1 MCSEKGD
8 VQLYSPRDFSGVA
21 TPVRQVEK
29 DGASTVHFV
38 ARHAGSPW
46 DRRANAPSEF
56 SRTLA
61 LHTPALFFRW
71 YETFR
76 EIANPSGQGHKLAL

>member
-46 DRRANAPSEF
+46 DRRVDASANVSWA
-56 SRTLA
+56 LA
-61 LHTPALFFRW
+61 LHTPLIFSSKGTELFEGLRIQ
-71 YETFR
+71 R
-76 EIANPSGQGHKLAL
+76 HKGVN